1 MGPDEV
7 LRQERKFDLNLTEA
21 AGCEQALRHYMRP
34 DPHNGSQGYLV
45 RSLYFDTYLNRDFWD
60 KSGGYPQRKK
70 LRLRSYSPRDGFALL
85 EMKQKDGA
93 QQRKRSL
100 RVSREEAEQ
109 LIQGR
114 YSLLLDLDDPFAA
127 ECHSLLETL
136 FYRPKV
142 LIEYRRTAYLLP
154 TNSIRITFD
163 REIRAQTGHLDLFAD
178 PFLGAPV
185 FPGFH
190 TILEVKYNHFLPS
203 YIRDALRYVDAS
215 ECSASKYG
223 MSRAGSAFHS
233 V

>member
-1 MGPDEV
+1 MAYDILVVDDEPG
-7 LRQERKFDLNLTEA
+7 LREMVQGIL
-21 AGCEQALRHYMRP
+21 AGAGYTVRLAGTCAQALQQSRGKLP
-34 DPHNGSQGYLV
+34 DGVLLDVMLPDG
-45 RSLYFDTYLNRDFWD
+45 
-60 KSGGYPQRKK
+60 
-70 LRLRSYSPRDGFALL
+70 DGFALL

-203 YIRDALRYVDAS
+203 YIRDALRSVDAS

>member
-1 MGPDEV
+1 MYK
-7 LRQERKFDLNLTEA
+7 RQ
-21 AGCEQALRHYMRP
+21 
-34 DPHNGSQGYLV
+34 
-45 RSLYFDTYLNRDFWD
+45 
-60 KSGGYPQRKK
+60 
-70 LRLRSYSPRDGFALL
+70 
-85 EMKQKDGA
+85 
-93 QQRKRSL
+93 
-100 RVSREEAEQ
+100 
-109 LIQGR
+109 
-114 YSLLLDLDDPFAA
+114 DLDDPFAA

-203 YIRDALRYVDAS
+203 YIRDALRSVDAS

>member
-1 MGPDEV
+1 MAKEV
-7 LRQERKFDLNLTEA
+7 FNRYEVKYMLSTDQKDAVIEALLDQMNLDPYNSGGKYYTICNIYYDTEDNTLI
-21 AGCEQALRHYMRP
+21 Q
-34 DPHNGSQGYLV
+34 
-45 RSLYFDTYLNRDFWD
+45 RSLSRPPY
-60 KSGGYPQRKK
+60 KEK

-163 REIRAQTGHLDLFAD
+163 REIRAQTGHLDLFA
-178 PFLGAPV
+178 LSLI
-185 FPGFH
+185 H
-190 TILEVKYNHFLPS
+190 I
-203 YIRDALRYVDAS
+203 
-215 ECSASKYG
+215 
-223 MSRAGSAFHS
+223 
-233 V
+233 

>member
-21 AGCEQALRHYMRP
+21 AGCEQALRHYLRP

-185 FPGFH
+185 FP
-190 TILEVKYNHFLPS
+190 
-203 YIRDALRYVDAS
+203 
-215 ECSASKYG
+215 
-223 MSRAGSAFHS
+223 
-233 V
+233 